1 MLGGFVSK
9 GGFAAPKVGHASRVR
24 AARFRKQR
32 GNQGIR
38 VCGTSHP
45 PTPIENVGS
54 EAKKFFVINK
64 IMRKGEKPKPSE
76 AIPKPSE
83 PKTRLG

>member
-1 MLGGFVSK
+1 
-9 GGFAAPKVGHASRVR
+9 
-24 AARFRKQR
+24 
-32 GNQGIR
+32 
-38 VCGTSHP
+38 
-45 PTPIENVGS
+45 VGS